1 MTFLKQITL
10 ADLLVLIGAGLLIVS
25 LSMINPIY
33 GPISL
38 GIILMMLG
46 LPGVYGR

>member
-1 MTFLKQITL
+1 MKFLQHVTL
-10 ADLLVLIGAGLLIVS
+10 ADVLVLIGAGILIVS
-25 LSMINPIY
+25 LSSINPIY